1 MSSGTAARSA
11 TPAAAWI
18 DRQAA
23 SWRNACSIAPL
34 IAATSRACVTFV
46 SASRNASRRSLQS
59 IGGNHPSAAT
69 VLPIGEAGAGGFEIR
84 SLTNASFPFYGGWG
98 SGAVVAHKEPP
109 RLHRPP
115 SAVARAGYVAGG
127 ASFASSASDAC
138 LSRMAPTFLLRRIAP
153 PPWRAEER

>member
-46 SASRNASRRSLQS
+46 SARRNASRRSLQS

-115 SAVARAGYVAGG
+115 SAVARSEEHTSELQSLMRISYAV
-127 ASFASSASDAC
+127 FC
-138 LSRMAPTFLLRRIAP
+138 LKKKNTTRQHQKST
-153 PPWRAEER
+153 